1 MRLINPPK
9 QAAEAI
15 AQLGLQVKDANGNF
29 VGFENVI
36 GQMRIAMQGLNST
49 QRAELANTIAGEQA
63 YKGLLALINTAPN
76 EYKRLSNEINNAAGS
91 STRQYEIM
99 KNTLSGSV
107 EDMKGSLKHWR

>member
-49 QRAELANTIAGEQA
+49 QR
-63 YKGLLALINTAPN
+63 
-76 EYKRLSNEINNAAGS
+76 
-91 STRQYEIM
+91 
-99 KNTLSGSV
+99 
-107 EDMKGSLKHWR
+107 